1 MDKTFSFG
9 PYACRVRVVARDA
22 IAESTENAFTIA
34 DTNTARFLPSGSA
47 SVVLPSGESAKSWE
61 RLHATLGAMLDA
73 DLTRDATVIA
83 VGGGV
88 VCDLAACAAS
98 LYMRGCGL
106 VLVPSTLLAM
116 VDAALGGKTGVNLG
130 GYKNMVGT
138 FYPAREV
145 RICTPLLAGL
155 PDREYTSGLAE
166 VIKSGLLGDEPLVQM
181 LEEHRDLVV
190 GRDDALLTEIVWR
203 CIEVKGALVE
213 ADLTEQNVRA
223 HLNLGHTFAH
233 ALESVAGLGEWSHG
247 EAVAWGIARAME
259 LGRAV
264 GLTDAAYAARVVALL
279 RSYGYRID
287 PLPELARRIADA
299 MRKDKK
305 RRGASVRFVLQRS
318 LGQTIVTEVDGRAVD
333 SVLAGAGA

>member
-1 MDKTFSFG
+1 MEKTFAFG
-9 PYACRVRVVARDA
+9 PHACRVRVVSRDA
-22 IAESTENAFTIA
+22 VVDSAERAFTIA
-34 DTNTARFLPSGSA
+34 DTNTVRFLPSASA

-61 RLHATLGAMLDA
+61 RLHATLVAMLNA

-106 VLVPSTLLAM
+106 VLVPSTLLSM

-138 FYPAREV
+138 FYPAKEV
-145 RICTPLLAGL
+145 RICTSLLSGL
-155 PDREYTSGLAE
+155 PDREYSSGLAE
-166 VIKSGLLGDEPLVQM
+166 VIKSGLLGDDALVRT
-181 LEEHRDLVV
+181 LEEQRDLVI
-190 GRDDALLTEIVWR
+190 GRDQAILTDIVWR

-259 LGRAV
+259 LGLQI
-264 GLTDAAYAARVVALL
+264 GLTDAAYAARVVTLL

-287 PLPELARRIADA
+287 PLPDLAGQIADA

-305 RRGASVRFVLQRS
+305 RRGATVRFVLQRS
-318 LGQTIVTEVDGRAVD
+318 LGRTVVTEVDQRAVD
-333 SVLAGAGA
+333 SVLAGTGV

>member
-1 MDKTFSFG
+1 MEKSFTFG
-9 PYACRVRVVARDA
+9 PHTCRVRVVSRDA
-22 IAESTENAFTIA
+22 VVDSAERAFTIA
-34 DTNTARFLPSGSA
+34 DTNTVRFLPSGSA

-61 RLHATLGAMLDA
+61 RLHATLVAMLNA

-106 VLVPSTLLAM
+106 VLVPSTLLSM

-138 FYPAREV
+138 FYPAKEV
-145 RICTPLLAGL
+145 RICTSLLSGL
-155 PDREYTSGLAE
+155 PDREYSSGLAE
-166 VIKSGLLGDEPLVQM
+166 VIKSGLLGDDALVRT
-181 LEEHRDLVV
+181 LEEQRDLVI
-190 GRDDALLTEIVWR
+190 GRDQAILTDIVWR

-259 LGRAV
+259 LGLQI
-264 GLTDAAYAARVVALL
+264 GLTDAAYAARVVTLL

-287 PLPELARRIADA
+287 PLPDLAGQIADA

-305 RRGASVRFVLQRS
+305 RRGATVRFVLQRS
-318 LGQTIVTEVDGRAVD
+318 LGRTVVTEVDQRAVD
-333 SVLAGAGA
+333 SVLAGTGV